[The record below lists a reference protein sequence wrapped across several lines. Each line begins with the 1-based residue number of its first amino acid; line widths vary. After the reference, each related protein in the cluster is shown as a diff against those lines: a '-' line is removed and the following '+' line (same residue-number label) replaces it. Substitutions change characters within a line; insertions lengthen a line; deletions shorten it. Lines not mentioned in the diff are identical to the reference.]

1 MLGAGSFILESET
14 AIALSLQL
22 TTFGSIVKVR
32 GPVRAVLAPQVT
44 FFAEVA
50 ELVDALASGASGGN
64 PVEVQVLSSV
74 PSISFLLIET
84 TSIKPAGLIPGESVP
99 TPMIP
104 IPFRSTAVARLGLR
118 CERIPQNHRRVSIWP
133 CRNNINRHLEQL

>member
-14 AIALSLQL
+14 ANALWLQL

-64 PVEVQVLSSV
+64 PVEVQVLSSA
-74 PSISFLLIET
+74 PD
-84 TSIKPAGLIPGESVP
+84 
-99 TPMIP
+99 
-104 IPFRSTAVARLGLR
+104 
-118 CERIPQNHRRVSIWP
+118 
-133 CRNNINRHLEQL
+133 